1 MNFLRKLRFWK
12 RRRSDA
18 VTSCDIATATDNLT
32 LETGT
37 QVSSIQMILR
47 CDAGTQVDS
56 NLTCEASTQTSNRNE
71 KPKNRTDG
79 GAADKEQEELKRK
92 IAALEKFLEEK
103 DRHIRQ
109 QNGTIQAMKERQRS
123 EIQYI
128 RTKEEME
135 KRSLLQKIRDMRDEI
150 ISLEER
156 RPPKAKRAEPS
167 SEQESLGPG
176 WSHVVRGGRIVKA
189 ASPSC
194 HKHATGPV
202 TENSTQNEV
211 TATSRN
217 GRTAK
222 SEPKV
227 TVGPK
232 QAPVI
237 EDHQEKNRSDHTD
250 RREAGGGSNGQQ
262 SGNKR
267 HCPNLPSRLQNRN
280 FPPRLQ
286 NRNLP
291 PRLQKRK

>member
-176 WSHVVRGGRIVKA
+176 WNHVVRGGRVVKA
-189 ASPSC
+189 ASP
-194 HKHATGPV
+194 
-202 TENSTQNEV
+202 
-211 TATSRN
+211 
-217 GRTAK
+217 K
-222 SEPKV
+222 SAPKV
-227 TVGPK
+227 TVGLK
-232 QAPVI
+232 QAPVTENQI
-237 EDHQEKNRSDHTD
+237 SVHTS
-250 RREAGGGSNGQQ
+250 RRETGGSSNCQQ
-262 SGNKR
+262 SANQR
-267 HCPNLPSRLQNRN
+267 HCPNLPSRQQNRN
-280 FPPRLQ
+280 LPPRLQ

-291 PRLQKRK
+291 PRLQSRK